1 MPRAQSPS
9 NISTLEAFV
18 VVVGIVV
25 AAAVAHQ
32 TNNKKFIKER
42 QENYTTNKLE
52 TDNGPKKVACHMA
65 NGMEATG
72 TPRSNLQ
79 LRAENRERR
88 TEKNFGSAQLT

>member
-18 VVVGIVV
+18 
-25 AAAVAHQ
+25 AAVAHQ

-52 TDNGPKKVACHMA
+52 KKQKQTMVEGKWHVIWPMA
-65 NGMEATG
+65 MEAPG
-72 TPRSNLQ
+72 TPRSNQKL
-79 LRAENRERR
+79 R
-88 TEKNFGSAQLT
+88 TESYKLFKSKSKPRN

>member
-9 NISTLEAFV
+9 NISTLEAF
-18 VVVGIVV
+18 V

-52 TDNGPKKVACHMA
+52 KKHRHGQTMGQGKWHVIWPM
-65 NGMEATG
+65 
-72 TPRSNLQ
+72 
-79 LRAENRERR
+79 
-88 TEKNFGSAQLT
+88 